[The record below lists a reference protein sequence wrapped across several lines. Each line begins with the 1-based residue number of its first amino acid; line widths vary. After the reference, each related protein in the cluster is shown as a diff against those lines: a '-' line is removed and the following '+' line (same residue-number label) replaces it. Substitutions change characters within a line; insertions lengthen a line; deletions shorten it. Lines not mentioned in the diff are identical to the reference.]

1 MAKIQQYTFRE
12 FQAAY
17 GTDDDCL
24 NAVLR
29 RKYGDEITCPGCG
42 VIGAKFHKITGRR
55 AFACQ
60 DCGHHLYPCV
70 GTPFEHSSTPLTLW
84 FHAMYLMT
92 ATRNGVS
99 GKELQ
104 RQLGVTYK
112 CAWRIGHQLR
122 LLMAAR
128 DAAQNPGPLSGHV
141 EVDETFI
148 GGKIHRGKGTRQSNK
163 TIVMGMIERGGAFK
177 GQIVESTKSAHLFPV
192 ILKNIAPGTMINTDN
207 WKGYKNLKKMGFGHE
222 SVNHTAL
229 EWARGIHYTNSV
241 ESFWSHLKR
250 GISSTHVSVSPQHL
264 EKYVN
269 EFGFRYNFRKQPGA
283 MFERL
288 LTQISSPFSSPL

>member
-1 MAKIQQYTFRE
+1 MAKTAQYTFRE
-12 FQAAY
+12 FQSQY
-17 GTDDDCL
+17 GTDDACL
-24 NAVLR
+24 LAILN
-29 RKYGDEITCPGCG
+29 RKMGAEIICPKCG
-42 VIGAKFHKITGRR
+42 VIGAKFHRITGRR

-99 GKELQ
+99 AKELQ

-128 DAAQNPGPLSGHV
+128 DADQNPGPLSGHV

-148 GGKIHRGKGTRQSNK
+148 GGKIRRTKGTRKSNK
-163 TIVMGMIERGGAFK
+163 TVVMGLVERGGSFK
-177 GQIVESTKSAHLFPV
+177 GFVIENNQSSQLFPV
-192 ILKNIAPGTMINTDN
+192 IQDNIAKGTLVNTDN
-207 WKGYKNLKKMGFGHE
+207 WKGYRKLESLGYKHE
-222 SVNHTAL
+222 SVNHGAE
-229 EWARGIHYTNSV
+229 EWVRGIHHTNSV
-241 ESFWSHLKR
+241 EGFWSHLKR
-250 GISSTHVSVSPQHL
+250 GISSTHVSVSKQHMQ
-264 EKYVN
+264 KYVD
-269 EFGFRYNFRKQPGA
+269 EFGFRYNYRKEPREMFR
-283 MFERL
+283 ML
-288 LTQISSPFSSPL
+288 LTQISRPFSSPL

>member
-1 MAKIQQYTFRE
+1 MAKQEQYTFRQ
-12 FQAAY
+12 FQASY

-24 NAVLR
+24 RAILR
-29 RKYGDEITCPGCG
+29 RKMGDEITCPKCG
-42 VIGAKFHKITGRR
+42 VIGAKFHKISGRR

-99 GKELQ
+99 AKELQ

-128 DAAQNPGPLSGHV
+128 DASQNPGPLSGHV

-148 GGKIHRGKGTRQSNK
+148 GGKIRRSKGTRRSNK
-163 TIVMGMIERGGAFK
+163 TVVMGMVERGGSFK
-177 GQIVESTKSAHLFPV
+177 GQVIENNQSSQLFPV
-192 ILKNIAPGTMINTDN
+192 IHKNIAQGTLINTDN
-207 WKGYKNLKKMGFGHE
+207 WKAYRNLKKMGYAHE
-222 SVNHTAL
+222 SVNHQAE
-229 EWARGIHYTNSV
+229 EWVPGIHHTNSV
-241 ESFWSHLKR
+241 ESFSSHLKR
-250 GISSTHVSVSPQHL
+250 AISSTHVSISKQHTD
-264 EKYVN
+264 KYLG
-269 EFGFRYNFRKQPGA
+269 EFAYRFNNRKEPA
-283 MFERL
+283 VMFQRL
-288 LTQISSPFSSPL
+288 LTQISLPFSSPL